1 MAGQKEG
8 KGEITCFFFTDKYG
22 ENDSDKMYV
31 ILEEKR
37 GNTNNEEK
45 VIAIGKMLKDKLY

>member
-1 MAGQKEG
+1 M
-8 KGEITCFFFTDKYG
+8 FFFTDKYG